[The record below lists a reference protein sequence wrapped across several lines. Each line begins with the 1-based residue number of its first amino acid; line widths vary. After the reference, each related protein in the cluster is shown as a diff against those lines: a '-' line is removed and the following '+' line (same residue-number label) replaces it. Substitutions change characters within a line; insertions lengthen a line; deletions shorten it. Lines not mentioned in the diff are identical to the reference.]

1 MMGLAIT
8 KDVIFEWQ
16 MFLLFD
22 INGFNDLKIDV
33 IFLTRIIISL
43 LLKNP
48 NIVLNRLKYV
58 QLNDLT

>member
-1 MMGLAIT
+1 MGLAIT